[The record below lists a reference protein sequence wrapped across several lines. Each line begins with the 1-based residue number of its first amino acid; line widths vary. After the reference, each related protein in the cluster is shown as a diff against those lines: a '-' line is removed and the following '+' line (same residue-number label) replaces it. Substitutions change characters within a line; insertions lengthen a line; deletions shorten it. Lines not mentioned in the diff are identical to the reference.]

1 MTPNS
6 LIATRHKI
14 NKDIM
19 SAPDS
24 KTRKLY
30 MDKLEIIEK
39 RIKRLGIKA
48 PAYKGRFPL
57 PQGIEGK
64 LLRLRYNTITVR
76 EVMKWLR
83 SEWRLRCMER
93 GRG

>member
-39 RIKRLGIKA
+39 RINRLGGKTS
-48 PAYKGRFPL
+48 AYKARFPL
-57 PQGIEGK
+57 PNGIEGK
-64 LLRLRYNTITVR
+64 LLRLYHNTITVR

-83 SEWRLRCMER
+83 AEWRLRCMER
-93 GRG
+93 RR